1 MNKIRYTFNISKSKE
16 LVPAVIL
23 ENGNVSPL
31 HSMIDP
37 KKEAQRLI
45 TANGSGGFT
54 VLLGLGGGYASEAAL
69 ELDSSFVLVID
80 FDKESIEHLLS
91 QKDYSYLLNNE
102 RFNLLIDPSNN
113 EILDFILENYKPA
126 LHGGLKMIPLRTRTE
141 HDTQIFENAAKAVQQ
156 ALDIVTGDYSVQAH
170 FGKRWFIN
178 IIRNIKF
185 LKENANNNLTKNF
198 LNTKIED
205 AAIVAAGPSL
215 NHQINTLKKLKS
227 QGAFIICTDTA
238 LGALFFNNIEADAV
252 VSIDCQHI
260 SYNHFAGIN
269 LKKKIPLVL
278 DIASP
283 PLLSCFDSFFPVLC
297 SSGHPLARFFCETF
311 NRFPHLDTSGGNV
324 TYACLSLAE
333 TLGAKRITLFGADF
347 SYVGANSYA
356 RGTYIYPYF
365 LNRQIRTSSL
375 EAKFSSFLY
384 RSAFLT
390 PEKKDQIYR
399 ETSSLRF
406 YRNKL
411 EEKVSMMEAQV
422 FCENGFGAPIT
433 LKKNNQ
439 PPRTSIK
446 REENYNAPQT
456 TIGGIEF
463 LSQYKNEISALPQA
477 NEKKNYFL
485 RINLKQKHI
494 FTTLLPLAA
503 FIRKKN
509 PSLNDREIIEAVK
522 KYSVEE
528 IEKILR

>member
-1 MNKIRYTFNISKSKE
+1 MNKTRYTFEKSKSEE
-16 LVPAVIL
+16 LVPAIIN
-23 ENGNVSPL
+23 ENKNPSPL

-45 TANGSGGFT
+45 AANGKGGFT

-80 FDKESIEHLLS
+80 FDKESVEKLLAA
-91 QKDYSYLLNNE
+91 KDYSRLLKNE
-102 RFNLLIDPSNN
+102 RFCLLTDPSNN
-113 EILDFILENYKPA
+113 ETLDFILENYKPA

-141 HDTQIFENAAKAVQQ
+141 HDINNFENAAKAVQQ

-170 FGKRWFIN
+170 FGKRWFSN

-185 LKENANNNLTKNF
+185 YEEKANNKLTENILKNK
-198 LNTKIED
+198 TEE

-215 NHQINTLKKLKS
+215 DCQINSLKKLKS
-227 QGAFIICTDTA
+227 RGVFIICTDTA
-238 LGALFFNNIEADAV
+238 LGALCSNNIEADAV

-260 SYNHFAGIN
+260 SCNHFAGIN
-269 LKKKIPLVL
+269 LSKKIPLFL

-283 PLLSCFDSFFPVLC
+283 PPLSRFDSFSPVLC
-297 SSGHPLARFFCETF
+297 SSGHPLARYIGEVWHP
-311 NRFPHLDTSGGNV
+311 FPHLDTSGGNV

-347 SYVGANSYA
+347 SYIGASSYA
-356 RGTYIYPYF
+356 RGTYVYPYF
-365 LNRQIRTSSL
+365 SNRQIRTSSL

-384 RSAFLT
+384 RSAFLA
-390 PEKKDQIYR
+390 PENEEQTYR

-406 YRNKL
+406 YRNKM
-411 EEKVSMMEAQV
+411 EEKISAMEAQV
-422 FCENGFGAPIT
+422 FCEKGFGAPIA

-439 PPRTSIK
+439 PPRTSAK
-446 REENYNAPQT
+446 REEKHDAPKT

-463 LSQYKNEISALPQA
+463 LSEYKNDIAALPQA
-477 NEKKNYFL
+477 KEKENYFFRL
-485 RINLKQKHI
+485 NLKEKRI

-509 PSLNDREIIEAVK
+509 ADFDSCETIETVK
-522 KYSVEE
+522 RFCIGE
-528 IEKILR
+528 IEKVLE